1 MSRVAITIAGAGPVG
16 TLLALLLARQGRA
29 VRLLERRLDPR
40 TAPQER
46 GRSINLAL
54 AARGIGPLRAAGVL
68 ASVQPQLVEMRGRA
82 LHEPGGGQRF
92 LPYGQHAGEV
102 IHAVERSR
110 LNNVL
115 LDAVAAQPG
124 VSLQFGARC
133 LGAEPGTR
141 HLRWRDQHSGQVREE
156 RYDVLVAADGAG
168 SALRASMVASG
179 QVTDSEEPL
188 AHDYREFVMPAMD
201 GGRYALE
208 PHALHIWPRGDYML
222 IALPNPDGSFTATLF
237 LAREPLPG
245 AAADAPCFVRLGDA
259 AAARALFQSQFPD
272 ALALIPDFESQ
283 WQQHPQARLATLR
296 CWPWHQ
302 RELLLVGDAAHAI
315 VPFHGQGMN
324 CGFEDCAVLADL
336 LAALPADADGP
347 AIAATFPAF
356 EASRRPNTDAIAAMA
371 IENYE
376 EMRARV
382 LAPGFALRKQLAAQ
396 LERAWPGRF
405 IPRYSMVMFHAG
417 IPYAEALRRGALQES
432 LLDALLAPGEPAGGE
447 AGLAALAASP
457 EAGQLLADAGL

>member
-1 MSRVAITIAGAGPVG
+1 VRCTPWNHAE
-16 TLLALLLARQGRA
+16 RA
-29 VRLLERRLDPR
+29 
-40 TAPQER
+40 
-46 GRSINLAL
+46 
-54 AARGIGPLRAAGVL
+54 
-68 ASVQPQLVEMRGRA
+68 
-82 LHEPGGGQRF
+82 
-92 LPYGQHAGEV
+92 
-102 IHAVERSR
+102 
-110 LNNVL
+110 
-115 LDAVAAQPG
+115 
-124 VSLQFGARC
+124 
-133 LGAEPGTR
+133 
-141 HLRWRDQHSGQVREE
+141 
-156 RYDVLVAADGAG
+156 
-168 SALRASMVASG
+168 
-179 QVTDSEEPL
+179 
-188 AHDYREFVMPAMD
+188 
-201 GGRYALE
+201 
-208 PHALHIWPRGDYML
+208 
-222 IALPNPDGSFTATLF
+222 
-237 LAREPLPG
+237 
-245 AAADAPCFVRLGDA
+245 
-259 AAARALFQSQFPD
+259 
-272 ALALIPDFESQ
+272 
-283 WQQHPQARLATLR
+283 
-296 CWPWHQ
+296 
-302 RELLLVGDAAHAI
+302 LLVGDAAHAI

>member
-1 MSRVAITIAGAGPVG
+1 
-16 TLLALLLARQGRA
+16 
-29 VRLLERRLDPR
+29 
-40 TAPQER
+40 
-46 GRSINLAL
+46 
-54 AARGIGPLRAAGVL
+54 
-68 ASVQPQLVEMRGRA
+68 
-82 LHEPGGGQRF
+82 
-92 LPYGQHAGEV
+92 
-102 IHAVERSR
+102 
-110 LNNVL
+110 
-115 LDAVAAQPG
+115 
-124 VSLQFGARC
+124 
-133 LGAEPGTR
+133 
-141 HLRWRDQHSGQVREE
+141 
-156 RYDVLVAADGAG
+156 
-168 SALRASMVASG
+168 
-179 QVTDSEEPL
+179 L
-188 AHDYREFVMPAMD
+188 AHDYREFVIPARA
-201 GGRYALE
+201 GGQYALE

-245 AAADAPCFVRLGDA
+245 VAADAPCFARLGDVQ
-259 AAARALFQSQFPD
+259 AARTLFQAQFPD
-272 ALALIPDFESQ
+272 ALALMPDFEAQ

-296 CWPWHQ
+296 CWPWHHG
-302 RELLLVGDAAHAI
+302 ELLLVGDAAHAI

-336 LAALPADADGP
+336 LAPLPADADGA

-356 EASRRPNTDAIAAMA
+356 ESSRRPNTDAIAAMA

-382 LAPGFALRKQLAAQ
+382 LAPGFALRRQLAAQ

-432 LLDALLAPGEPAGGE
+432 LLDALLARGEPTGGE
-447 AGLAALAASP
+447 AGLARLAASP